1 MKTKLLQ
8 CGLIALSAMFLAG
21 CSSEQKTETPV
32 TESVLLYYGSLMSDA
47 AGTGY
52 EAESSAALYGLPKE
66 IYPVKP
72 FDGMSGKVKGVIV
85 RTEDQYGE
93 TDPDII
99 VYGENGYKTK
109 AEYTDK
115 YDRYEYEF
123 SMKWTGD
130 NKLVEESK
138 LLHEDAEGGYDAVYT
153 IDGILD
159 RSSEVEFD
167 ENKRPVRRC
176 IYWHTEYEEDESGTE
191 HLVPAKKPKLY
202 SEENWKYDANGNIIE
217 YSISLWG
224 RTPDKWTMTYSE
236 DGKSMLA
243 AVHVDSDGTEEKVGF
258 RYFADM
264 PGKPAEVTF
273 YNQNGNRQKR
283 HWLSY
288 DAAGNLAE
296 AVIEEAGRLSHEVFG
311 PAGVS
316 LRYSTPTYNSS
327 VSYEFDAVGNWTKK
341 TEKSDY
347 GVTVSKRQVTYY

>member
-1 MKTKLLQ
+1 MKTKLARF
-8 CGLIALSAMFLAG
+8 CIIALSAMFFAG
-21 CSSEQKTETPV
+21 CSSGQKTETPV

-52 EAESSAALYGLPKE
+52 EAESYAALYGLPKE
-66 IYPVKP
+66 IFPVKP

-85 RTEDQYGE
+85 RTKDQYGE

-99 VYGENGYKTK
+99 VYGENGFKTK

-123 SMKWTGD
+123 SLKWTND

-176 IYWHTEYEEDESGTE
+176 IYWLTDYEEDESGTE
-191 HLVPAKKPKLY
+191 HLVPAEKPKLY

-217 YSISLWG
+217 YTISLWEK
-224 RTPDKWTMTYSE
+224 TPDKWTMTYSE
-236 DGKSMLA
+236 DGESILTA
-243 AVHVDSDGTEEKVGF
+243 IHVDSYGTEEKVVF
-258 RYFADM
+258 RYFDDM

-273 YNQNGNRQKR
+273 YNQDGNRQKR

-288 DAAGNLAE
+288 DAAGNLVE
-296 AVIEEAGRLSHEVFG
+296 AVIENAGEFSQEVFNHNG
-311 PAGVS
+311 
-316 LRYSTPTYNSS
+316 LRLKYSSPTYN
-327 VSYEFDAVGNWTKK
+327 VAKSYEFDAIGNWTK
-341 TEKSDY
+341 EAENSDY
-347 GVTVSKRQVTYY
+347 GTIVKERQITYY

>member
-1 MKTKLLQ
+1 MRTKLFT
-8 CGLIALSAMFLAG
+8 CCIVALSAMFLAG

-32 TESVLLYYGSLMSDA
+32 TESVLLYYGSLMTDA

-109 AEYTDK
+109 AEYIDK

-159 RSSEVEFD
+159 RSSKTKDRSEGVYIGIRNMRRMNQEQ
-167 ENKRPVRRC
+167 NIWCLPRSRNCIPKR
-176 IYWHTEYEEDESGTE
+176 T
-191 HLVPAKKPKLY
+191 
-202 SEENWKYDANGNIIE
+202 GNMMPME
-217 YSISLWG
+217 IS
-224 RTPDKWTMTYSE
+224 
-236 DGKSMLA
+236 
-243 AVHVDSDGTEEKVGF
+243 
-258 RYFADM
+258 
-264 PGKPAEVTF
+264 
-273 YNQNGNRQKR
+273 
-283 HWLSY
+283 
-288 DAAGNLAE
+288 
-296 AVIEEAGRLSHEVFG
+296 
-311 PAGVS
+311 
-316 LRYSTPTYNSS
+316 
-327 VSYEFDAVGNWTKK
+327 
-341 TEKSDY
+341 
-347 GVTVSKRQVTYY
+347 

>member
-8 CGLIALSAMFLAG
+8 CCVIALPVMLLAG

-32 TESVLLYYGSLMSDA
+32 TESALLYYGSLMSDA

-66 IYPVKP
+66 IFPVKP
-72 FDGMSGKVKGVIV
+72 FDGMSGKVKGVII

-99 VYGENGYKTK
+99 VYGENGFKTK

-138 LLHEDAEGGYDAVYT
+138 LLHEDAEGGYDAVYS

-159 RSSEVEFD
+159 KSSEVEFD
-167 ENKRPVRRC
+167 ESNRPVRRC
-176 IYWHTEYEEDESGTE
+176 VYWHTDYEEDESGTE
-191 HLVPAKKPKLY
+191 HLVPVEKPKLY

-217 YSISLWG
+217 YMISLWE
-224 RTPDKWTMTYSE
+224 RTPDKWSMTYSE

-243 AVHVDSDGTEEKVGF
+243 AIHVHSDGTAEKVVY
-258 RYFADM
+258 RYFDDM

-288 DAAGNLAE
+288 DAAGNLVE
-296 AVIEEAGRLSHEVFG
+296 AVIENAGEFSQEIFGAGGLRLK
-311 PAGVS
+311 
-316 LRYSTPTYNSS
+316 YSTPTYNST
-327 VSYEFDAVGNWTKK
+327 VSYEFDATGNWTKE
-341 TEKSDY
+341 TENSDY
-347 GVTVSKRQVTYY
+347 GVSVKGRQITYY

>member
-1 MKTKLLQ
+1 MRTKLFT
-8 CGLIALSAMFLAG
+8 CCIVALSAMFLAG

-32 TESVLLYYGSLMSDA
+32 TESVLLYYGSLMTDA

-109 AEYTDK
+109 AEYIDK

-217 YSISLWG
+217 YTISLWE

-243 AVHVDSDGTEEKVGF
+243 AVHIDSDGTEEKVGF

-288 DAAGNLAE
+288 DAAGNLTE
-296 AVIEEAGRLSHEVFG
+296 AVIEEAGQLSHEVFG
-311 PAGVS
+311 PAGVR